1 VASKAAMLASS
12 SRAAWC
18 RLSGLRA
25 VMIRS
30 VPLALGERGRFETD
44 AGAAADHYHGLP
56 EHLIVAPL

>member
-1 VASKAAMLASS
+1 MLASS